1 MSYVGLQAGY
11 KPALQ
16 DTDMITIRDM
26 ANHIQA
32 EASGE
37 SLDQPVTAAG
47 SIVTQDSRRVL
58 PGGIFVA
65 IKGARVDG
73 NSFVN
78 EATRRGANTVISEEP
93 RPEGFDGNWLRVSD
107 ARAALARASALA
119 HGFPS
124 HKLALVGVT
133 GTNGKTTTT
142 HLVESIIDAAF
153 PNGTARTAIMGT
165 IAYRI
170 GDEEVEAEHTTPES
184 PEIQDFL
191 RRAVVGGVTH
201 AVMEVSSIA
210 LDLHRADE
218 LEFAVAAFTNLT
230 QDHLD
235 FHGTL
240 DAYFAAKKKLF
251 DGSIGLKPRKSV
263 INIDDPRGAELV
275 GVCDGGVITYGLD
288 SAADIRPADTEA
300 LRRTGLDGLHFSAH
314 TPAGKIVVDSVLV
327 GRPHAYNI
335 LCAIGIGL
343 ALGFGRDVIE
353 QGIRNCRGV
362 AGRFER
368 VGEPGE
374 IPVFVDYAHTPDAL
388 SSVLHTIR
396 SAQGGLKPEKPEKR
410 GRVITVMGCGG
421 DRDRTKRPIMGEEA
435 ARLSDLVIATSDNP
449 RSEDPLLILNDIRV
463 GMDRVGKNY
472 ELVVDRRD
480 AIFRAILSAKPGDV
494 VLIAGKGHETYQIL
508 PTGKI
513 HFDDRE
519 VAREALAE
527 RKTLRSS

>member
-1 MSYVGLQAGY
+1 
-11 KPALQ
+11 
-16 DTDMITIRDM
+16 MITIRDI

-32 EASGE
+32 QASGASAD
-37 SLDQPVTAAG
+37 SLDQAITATG

-73 NSFVN
+73 SSFVN
-78 EATRRGANTVISEEP
+78 EATRRGANTIISEQP
-93 RPEGFDGNWLRVSD
+93 RPADFAGNWLQVSD
-107 ARAALARASALA
+107 ARVALAKSAALV

-124 HKLALVGVT
+124 HKLSLVGVT
-133 GTNGKTTTT
+133 GTNGKTTTA
-142 HLVESIIDAAF
+142 HLIGSVIEAAF
-153 PNGTARTAIMGT
+153 PEGTARTAIMGT

-170 GDEEVEAEHTTPES
+170 GNDLMDAAYTTPES
-184 PEIQDFL
+184 PEIQDFM
-191 RRAVVGGVTH
+191 RRAVEHGVTH

-210 LDLHRADE
+210 LELHRVDE

-240 DAYFAAKKKLF
+240 DAYFAAKAKLF
-251 DGSIGLKPRKSV
+251 DGSIGMRPRRSV
-263 INIDDPRGAELV
+263 INIDDPRGASLSARCGENVL
-275 GVCDGGVITYGLD
+275 TYGID
-288 SAADIRPADTEA
+288 SDADIRIADREA
-300 LRRTGLDGLHFSAH
+300 LRRTGLDGLHFIAE
-314 TPAGKIVVDSVLV
+314 TPAGPIRINSSLV

-335 LCAIGIGL
+335 LCAVGVGL
-343 ALGFGRDVIE
+343 ALGFDRETIARGIE
-353 QGIRNCRGV
+353 RCKGV

-368 VGEPGE
+368 VGTNGDVS
-374 IPVFVDYAHTPDAL
+374 VFVDYAHTPDAL
-388 SSVLHTIR
+388 TNVLNTIR
-396 SAQGGLKPEKPEKR
+396 TAQAGSKEKAEKR

-435 ARLSDLVIATSDNP
+435 ARLSDWVIATSDNP

-480 AIFRAILSAKPGDV
+480 AIFRAILNAKPGDV
-494 VLIAGKGHETYQIL
+494 ILIAGKGHETYQIL
-508 PTGKI
+508 PTGNI

-519 VAREALAE
+519 VASEALAE
-527 RKTLRSS
+527 RKALRSQ

>member
-1 MSYVGLQAGY
+1 
-11 KPALQ
+11 
-16 DTDMITIRDM
+16 MITIRDM
-26 ANHIQA
+26 ANHLQA

-37 SLDQPVTAAG
+37 SLDQPAAG

-93 RPEGFDGNWLRVSD
+93 RPEGFAGNWLRVSD
-107 ARAALARASALA
+107 ARVALARASALA

-170 GDEEVEAEHTTPES
+170 GDDEVEAEHTTPES

-191 RRAVVGGVTH
+191 HRAVVSGVTH

-210 LDLHRADE
+210 LDLHRADD

-251 DGSIGLKPRKSV
+251 DGSIGMKPGKSV

-275 GVCDGGVITYGLD
+275 SDGEVITYGID
-288 SAADIRPADTEA
+288 SEADIRPDDSEA
-300 LRRTGLDGLHFSAH
+300 LRRTGLDGLHFAAQ
-314 TPAGKIVVDSVLV
+314 TPAGRIAVDSVLV

-343 ALGFGRDVIE
+343 ALDFGREVIE
-353 QGIRNCRGV
+353 RGIRNCRGV

-388 SSVLHTIR
+388 SSVLGTIR
-396 SAQGGLKPEKPEKR
+396 AAQSGLKPEKR

-435 ARLSDLVIATSDNP
+435 ARLSDVVIATSDNP

-480 AIFRAILSAKPGDV
+480 AIFRAILSAKTGDV

-513 HFDDRE
+513 DFDDRE